1 MDILWCKYIF
11 MMSTVVKHRDPW
23 GDHSKCERDVEHK
36 RCQGLQQ
43 ELNNFFCSFLLFYFP
58 YFSSFLNLVT
68 IFFFAVCL
76 HHLSLG
82 LL

>member
-43 ELNNFFCSFLLFYFP
+43 ELNNFFLLLPPFLLSLLFL
-58 YFSSFLNLVT
+58 FS
-68 IFFFAVCL
+68 
-76 HHLSLG
+76 
-82 LL
+82 

>member
-11 MMSTVVKHRDPW
+11 MVSTVVKHRDPW

-43 ELNNFFCSFLLFYFP
+43 ELNNFFSPSSCSTFPTFPLFL
-58 YFSSFLNLVT
+58 
-68 IFFFAVCL
+68 I
-76 HHLSLG
+76 
-82 LL
+82 